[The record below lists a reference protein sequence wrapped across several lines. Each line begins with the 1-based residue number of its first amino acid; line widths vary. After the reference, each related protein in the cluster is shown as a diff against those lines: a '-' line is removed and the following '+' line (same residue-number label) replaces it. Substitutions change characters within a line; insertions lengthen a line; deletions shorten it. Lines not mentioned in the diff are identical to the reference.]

1 MKRIKVIVAGC
12 GSRGSNCYG
21 KIVEGMPERYEVV
34 GIAEP
39 IDSRRDDM
47 KERFGL
53 SDDVCF
59 RDWKELAQQPKFA
72 DLAIIATQD
81 YMHRDPALAFIEKGY
96 DILLEKPMA
105 PTPEECLEIVDAA
118 QKHGTKILVCH
129 VLRYTKFFKML
140 KKVISEGLIGD
151 VCVINHQ
158 EDVGH
163 IHQSHSFVRGNWRNS
178 KETTPMILAK
188 CCHDTDLLQWLV
200 GDTCKKVQ
208 SFGSLSHF
216 NSKNVPE
223 GAPDR
228 CTDGCPHADTCYYNA
243 VNLYY
248 HKQASSFM
256 VNACAVKPNA
266 TPEDIMEQLK
276 TGPYGRC
283 VYKCDNDVVDHQT
296 VNMEFAHGQTVTLT
310 MTAFTKGGRHTRIMG
325 TKGEIEAHAKDDFIK
340 VFTFE
345 DRAYHEIKI
354 ADYVGGNTIA
364 SGHGGGDS
372 GIMEALYEYL
382 TDTYEGF
389 SICDIK
395 TSAMNHL
402 ISFAAEESRV
412 NDGAV
417 IDLEEYA
424 DKLFKN

>member
-1 MKRIKVIVAGC
+1 MKRIKVIIAGC
-12 GSRGSNCYG
+12 GSRGSDAYG
-21 KIVEGMPERYEVV
+21 RIMQGMPEQYEVV
-34 GIAEP
+34 GVAEP
-39 IDSRRDDM
+39 IDARRNNM
-47 KERFGL
+47 KERFSL

-59 RDWKELAQQPKFA
+59 LDWKDMAAQPKFA
-72 DLAIIATQD
+72 DLVVIATQD

-96 DILLEKPMA
+96 DVLLEKPMA
-105 PTPEECLEIVDAA
+105 PTPKECMEIVQAA
-118 QKHGTKILVCH
+118 KKHNTKILVCH
-129 VLRYTKFFKML
+129 VLRYTKFFKTL
-140 KKVISEGLIGD
+140 KKIINDGMIGD
-151 VCVINHQ
+151 LQVINHC

-200 GDTCKKVQ
+200 GNPCKKVQ

-216 NSKNVPE
+216 NAKNAPE

-228 CTDGCPHADTCYYNA
+228 CTDGCPHADTCFYNA
-243 VNLYY
+243 VKIYY
-248 HKQASSFM
+248 DDKN
-256 VNACAVKPNA
+256 NAWFRNVCGQKPNP
-266 TPEDIMEQLK
+266 TDDEIMEQLK

-296 VNMEFAHGQTVTLT
+296 LNMEFENGETVTLT

-325 TKGEIEAHAKDDFIK
+325 TKGEIEAHAKDDFIT
-340 VFTFE
+340 VFTFA
-345 DRAYHEIKI
+345 DKQYHQIKI
-354 ADYVGGNTIA
+354 DNYVGGNTIA

-372 GIMEALYEYL
+372 GIMAALYEYV

-389 SICDIK
+389 SICDIE
-395 TSAMNHL
+395 TSARNHL

-412 NDGAV
+412 NGGTV
-417 IDLEEYA
+417 VDLDEYA
-424 DKLFKN
+424 KRFFEV

>member
-1 MKRIKVIVAGC
+1 MKKVKVLVAGC
-12 GSRGSNCYG
+12 GSRGSNAYG
-21 KIVEGMPERYEVV
+21 KIMERMPDQYEVV

-39 IDSRRDDM
+39 IDSRRNDM
-47 KERFGL
+47 KRRFNL
-53 SDDVCF
+53 SEEVCF
-59 RDWKELAQQPKFA
+59 LDWKDMAAQPKFA
-72 DLAIIATQD
+72 DMVVIATQD
-81 YMHRDPALAFIEKGY
+81 YMHREPALAFIEKGY

-105 PTPEECLEIVDAA
+105 PTPKECMEIVEAA
-118 QKHGTKILVCH
+118 KKHNTKILVCH
-129 VLRYTKFFKML
+129 VLRYTKFFKTL
-140 KKVISEGLIGD
+140 KQMISDGLIGD
-151 VCVINHQ
+151 VQVINHQ

-178 KETTPMILAK
+178 EETTPMILAK

-200 GDTCKKVQ
+200 GSKCKKVQ

-216 NSKNVPE
+216 NAKNAPE

-228 CTDGCPHADTCYYNA
+228 CTDGCPHGDTCFYNA
-243 VNLYY
+243 IKLYHEHIAAEWMVHVCGVN
-248 HKQASSFM
+248 
-256 VNACAVKPNA
+256 PNA
-266 TPEDIMEQLK
+266 TDEDIMEQLR

-296 VNMEFAHGQTVTLT
+296 VNMEFENGETVTLT

-325 TKGEIEAHAKDDFIK
+325 TKGEIEAHAKNDYITVYTFDD
-340 VFTFE
+340 
-345 DRAYHEIKI
+345 RQYHEYKI

-364 SGHGGGDS
+364 SGHGGGDG
-372 GIMEALYEYL
+372 GIMEALYEYI

-389 SICDIK
+389 SICDIE

-412 NDGAV
+412 NGGTV
-417 IDLEEYA
+417 IDLDEYA
-424 DKLFKN
+424 KKVTE